1 VCVCVCVCVCV
12 RESGCECVAVCVC
25 VCVCD
30 VPLPLRISASASL
43 DATLYLAK
51 LSRTVL
57 SIRCTC
63 SPAVAGG
70 VGWKEESTEENEEGE
85 GASEENS
92 TQQVGLCCDE
102 RVARVSVLIVRILPD
117 CTLFFLC
124 TACSHY
130 YCLYTS

>member
-1 VCVCVCVCVCV
+1 VCVCVCVCVC
-12 RESGCECVAVCVC
+12 ESGCECVAVF

-30 VPLPLRISASASL
+30 VTLPVRISATNSL
-43 DATLYLAK
+43 DTIQCHAK

-92 TQQVGLCCDE
+92 AQQVGLCCDE
-102 RVARVSVLIVRILPD
+102 RVTRVCVLLG
-117 CTLFFLC
+117 
-124 TACSHY
+124 
-130 YCLYTS
+130 